1 MQAANDFSSGR
12 ETDAEDNMSC
22 GRCSSHMLWN
32 SILPTSPPPPFSWA
46 APGDAVATME
56 LRLCTGGSPGLP
68 LSPLVDHRFPPGSP
82 GSPPQTLITIPL
94 SVTTRPN
101 HCRQCLHQTTSKAG
115 FLAARNDGCH
125 SAEVHDPAKIEPF
138 VRKESFVRMFSQI
151 EPFSEIESNYHAHL
165 LSWKNLTPNF
175 GKT

>member
-1 MQAANDFSSGR
+1 MWEMFLAHVVKLNPSHFAPSPLFLGRPRGRGGHDGTPIVHWWITWPPSLPSGR
-12 ETDAEDNMSC
+12 SQ
-22 GRCSSHMLWN
+22 
-32 SILPTSPPPPFSWA
+32 IP
-46 APGDAVATME
+46 
-56 LRLCTGGSPGLP
+56 RL
-68 LSPLVDHRFPPGSP
+68 FPPGSP

-138 VRKESFVRMFSQI
+138 VRKESFVRIFSQI

-165 LSWKNLTPNF
+165 LS
-175 GKT
+175 